1 MTFLLQKLYFA
12 RMITFFNQR
21 KPAKGLE
28 TKKMPRGKRKSM
40 LLTTKMLR
48 FREYV
53 TNERNH
59 YPLSQDM
66 FVIRGNAG
74 KPQCE
79 LESSAPRGKSDL
91 SFQVVIQNSGNANI
105 FIRGHTTSLCLDLQ
119 PVLLSLTFNS

>member
-1 MTFLLQKLYFA
+1 
-12 RMITFFNQR
+12 
-21 KPAKGLE
+21 
-28 TKKMPRGKRKSM
+28 MPRGKKKSM

-53 TNERNH
+53 TNEEIIIH

-79 LESSAPRGKSDL
+79 LESSSPRGKSDL
-91 SFQVVIQNSGNANI
+91 SFQVVIQNFGNANI
-105 FIRGHTTSLCLDLQ
+105 FIRGHTTSLCLVLQ
-119 PVLLSLTFNS
+119 PVLLSLTLTLQCIGQLR

>member
-1 MTFLLQKLYFA
+1 
-12 RMITFFNQR
+12 
-21 KPAKGLE
+21 
-28 TKKMPRGKRKSM
+28 M

-53 TNERNH
+53 TNEEIIIH

-79 LESSAPRGKSDL
+79 LESSSPRGKSDL
-91 SFQVVIQNSGNANI
+91 SFQVVIQNFGNANI

-119 PVLLSLTFNS
+119 PVLLSLTLTLVSFGDCAKILHHHS